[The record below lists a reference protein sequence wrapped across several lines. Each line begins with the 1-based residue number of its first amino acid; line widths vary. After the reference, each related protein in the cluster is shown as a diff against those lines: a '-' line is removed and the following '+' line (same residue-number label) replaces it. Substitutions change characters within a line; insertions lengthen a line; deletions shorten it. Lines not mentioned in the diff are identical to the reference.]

1 MRLKKK
7 VYLCTLNNTNKIVM
21 DTINTINP
29 SAMPTNSQLRHAA
42 LEHLRGQWLY
52 PVLCTLL
59 YAAVASMASSIPV
72 AGLLVSAPLG
82 FGLSV
87 AYLQYVRGEAE
98 EDNLVTRP
106 FAVFNHYG
114 RWLGASLLVAL
125 FVFLW
130 SLLLVIPG
138 IVKAYSYAMTP
149 YIIEE
154 YPELSST
161 EAIHRSR
168 MMMRGHK
175 FDLFWLWLSFIGWMF
190 LCILTA
196 GIGFLWLC
204 PYMETAQAAFYQDV
218 KAEYE
223 LKGGLD

>member
-1 MRLKKK
+1 M
-7 VYLCTLNNTNKIVM
+7 
-21 DTINTINP
+21 
-29 SAMPTNSQLRHAA
+29 
-42 LEHLRGQWLY
+42 GQWLY

-82 FGLSV
+82 FGFSV
-87 AYLQYVRGEAE
+87 AFLQFVRGEAE

-149 YIIEE
+149 YILHDN
-154 YPELSST
+154 PEMGVSDSLR
-161 EAIHRSR
+161 RSQQ
-168 MMMRGHK
+168 MMKGYK
-175 FDLFWLWLSFIGWMF
+175 TKLFLLDLSFIGWLLLGF
-190 LCILTA
+190 ITF
-196 GIGFLWLC
+196 GIGLLWVC
-204 PYMETAQAAFYQDV
+204 PYMETARAKFY
-218 KAEYE
+218 EE
-223 LKGGLD
+223 LKARQA

>member
-1 MRLKKK
+1 
-7 VYLCTLNNTNKIVM
+7 
-21 DTINTINP
+21 
-29 SAMPTNSQLRHAA
+29 MPTNSQLRHVA

-149 YIIEE
+149 YILHDN
-154 YPELSST
+154 PEMGVSDSLR
-161 EAIHRSR
+161 RSQQ
-168 MMMRGHK
+168 MMKGFK
-175 FDLFWLWLSFIGWMF
+175 TKLFLLDLSFIGWLLLGF
-190 LCILTA
+190 ITF
-196 GIGFLWLC
+196 GIGLLWVC
-204 PYMETAQAAFYQDV
+204 PYMATARAKFYEVLKARQA
-218 KAEYE
+218 
-223 LKGGLD
+223 

>member
-149 YIIEE
+149 YILHDN
-154 YPELSST
+154 PEMGVSDSLQ
-161 EAIHRSR
+161 RSQQ
-168 MMMRGHK
+168 MMKGYK
-175 FDLFWLWLSFIGWMF
+175 TKLFLLDLSFIGWLLLGF
-190 LCILTA
+190 ITF
-196 GIGFLWLC
+196 GIGLLWVS
-204 PYMETAQAAFYQDV
+204 PYMATARAKFY
-218 KAEYE
+218 EE
-223 LKGGLD
+223 LKARQA